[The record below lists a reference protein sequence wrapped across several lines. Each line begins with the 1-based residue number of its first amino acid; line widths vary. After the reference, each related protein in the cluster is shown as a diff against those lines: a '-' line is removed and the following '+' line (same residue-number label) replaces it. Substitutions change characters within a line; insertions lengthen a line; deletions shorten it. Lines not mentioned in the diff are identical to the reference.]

1 MANYYKIKGN
11 DGNEHIVYA
20 EDDELET
27 MVKENI
33 IREYKIALDNWSTDK
48 IYKQYI
54 CTELED
60 KVNEICCHIQNVKG
74 IESGDV
80 TPELALDLDNAI
92 EGVYKAIMNIIRFEE
107 QLKED

>member
-27 MVKENI
+27 MVNENI

-60 KVNEICCHIQNVKG
+60 KVDEICCHIQNVKG
-74 IESGDV
+74 IESGDLTIDHV
-80 TPELALDLDNAI
+80 LALNNAI
-92 EGVYKAIMNIIRFEE
+92 ENVYKAIMNIIRYEE
-107 QLKED
+107 ELKK